1 MSDFWPHK
9 FTKLGAEEQI
19 GERKLMESEM
29 SKTMTPIMAQRMVCV
44 CCHIEFMKGKD
55 PQPGGQCPART
66 TKDEEKRILNVS
78 R

>member
-9 FTKLGAEEQI
+9 FTKLGKEEQI

-29 SKTMTPIMAQRMVCV
+29 SRTMTPIMAQRMVCV
-44 CCHIEFMKGKD
+44 CCKIEFMKGKD
-55 PQPGGQCPART
+55 PQPDGQCPART